1 MNDKTESNII
11 NEEPNT
17 VLPKEKKKLFLLGN
31 QRKFEDRARS
41 EMVDIII
48 ALSPLVAWGVYLFG
62 FRALMLVLISVIFSF
77 AFDVATSVVLKKKDE
92 IFDMSS
98 VVIGIVTS
106 LLLPPTAPL
115 WMPSLAAFISIVLV
129 KNLASRLT
137 DIRLHP
143 TAVAIGSL
151 YLFFPSAM
159 FALNKLGKWLPVF
172 EMTVGNYEKLEASA
186 LEVLLSGTLPKESA
200 GALFMGLHPGAIGE
214 VSAFLLLAAGAY
226 LCIRK
231 IIKPTIPLLM
241 SITVIILAYL
251 YPRLAIV
258 SDTIAVRYAFSHVFS
273 GNLLFCGI
281 FMQLYPASV
290 PITRRAQLV
299 CGVLG
304 GVIVFLTRYYV
315 APNVGAICAM
325 MIISLVARP
334 LDYLLKP
341 SVFGGKVKN
350 EKKSSREIEK

>member
-1 MNDKTESNII
+1 
-11 NEEPNT
+11 
-17 VLPKEKKKLFLLGN
+17 
-31 QRKFEDRARS
+31 
-41 EMVDIII
+41 
-48 ALSPLVAWGVYLFG
+48 
-62 FRALMLVLISVIFSF
+62 
-77 AFDVATSVVLKKKDE
+77 
-92 IFDMSS
+92 
-98 VVIGIVTS
+98 
-106 LLLPPTAPL
+106 
-115 WMPSLAAFISIVLV
+115 
-129 KNLASRLT
+129 
-137 DIRLHP
+137 
-143 TAVAIGSL
+143 
-151 YLFFPSAM
+151 
-159 FALNKLGKWLPVF
+159 
-172 EMTVGNYEKLEASA
+172 
-186 LEVLLSGTLPKESA
+186 
-200 GALFMGLHPGAIGE
+200 
-214 VSAFLLLAAGAY
+214 
-226 LCIRK
+226 
-231 IIKPTIPLLM
+231 LM